1 MKKVVITGMGCLS
14 SIGNNVGDMWT
25 AMLNST
31 SGAAPITQF
40 DTEGFATTFAS
51 EVKGF
56 DPVAHFGVKDARK
69 LDRYTQF
76 AMVASDEAI
85 EDSGILNYSNLDKN
99 RVGVIIG
106 SGIGGMIT
114 FEKDHKTLLSKGAR
128 RVSPHFIPM
137 MILDIAA
144 GQVSIKHGLKGPN
157 FATCSACA
165 TGSHAIGTAMM
176 MLQTGQADAIVAG
189 GSEATVSPMPVAGFN
204 SAKALSTRND
214 SPETASRPFDKDRDG
229 FVLGEGAGV
238 FVLETEDHA
247 KARGANILAE
257 VSGFG
262 FTGDAY
268 HVTSPA
274 EGGEGAVRSMRIA
287 LENAGVKPTDI
298 DYINAHGT
306 STGPND
312 RNETA
317 AIKTVFGDHAYN
329 LNVSSTKSMTGHCL
343 GAAGS
348 IESIA
353 AVKAILEQTI
363 PPTINHNE
371 PEEGLDLNYT
381 PNTPQKREVTHVLN
395 NVFGFG
401 GHNASLILSKYTA

>member
-1 MKKVVITGMGCLS
+1 MNRVVITGMGSIS
-14 SIGNNVGDMWT
+14 SIGNNVSELWD
-25 AMLNST
+25 AMLRGK

-40 DTEGFATTFAS
+40 DTEGYTTNFAC
-51 EVKGF
+51 EVKDF
-56 DPVAHFGVKDARK
+56 DSVAHFGTKDSRK
-69 LDRYTQF
+69 LDRYTQL
-76 AMVASDEAI
+76 AIVSSDEAI
-85 EDSGILNYSNLDKN
+85 EQSELMNYAQLDKN
-99 RVGVIIG
+99 RVGVILG
-106 SGIGGMIT
+106 SGIGGMNT
-114 FEKDHKTLLSKGAR
+114 FEKDHQSLLNKGPR

-165 TGSHAIGTAMM
+165 TASHAIGTAMM
-176 MLQTGQADAIVAG
+176 MIQLGQADAIVAG
-189 GSEATVSPMPVAGFN
+189 GSESTVSPMAIAGFN

-214 SPETASRPFDKDRDG
+214 SPETASRPFDADRDG
-229 FVLGEGAGV
+229 FVLGEGAGI
-238 FVLETEDHA
+238 FVLESLDHA
-247 KARGANILAE
+247 QKRGANILAE
-257 VSGFG
+257 LSGYG

-274 EGGEGAVRSMRIA
+274 EGGEGAVRSMKAA
-287 LENAGVKPTDI
+287 LNVAKLNTEDI

-317 AIKTVFGDHAYN
+317 AIKSLFAEHAYS

-343 GAAGS
+343 GAAGG

-353 AVKAILEQTI
+353 SVLAIQEQTI
-363 PPTINHNE
+363 PPTINHHKA
-371 PEEGLDLNYT
+371 EEGLDLNYT
-381 PNTPQKREVTHVLN
+381 PLKPQKRSVKHVLN

-401 GHNASLILSKYTA
+401 GHNATLAFSKFE

>member
-1 MKKVVITGMGCLS
+1 MKRIVITGMGCIT
-14 SIGNNVGDMWT
+14 SIGNNVDDMW
-25 AMLNST
+25 ASMLASK

-40 DTEGFATTFAS
+40 DAEEFATKFAC
-51 EVKGF
+51 EVKNF
-56 DPVAHFGVKDARK
+56 DPVEYFGVKDARK

-85 EDSGILNYSNLDKN
+85 QDSNLLSYPDVN
-99 RVGVIIG
+99 LDRVGVVIG
-106 SGIGGMIT
+106 SGIGGMMT
-114 FEKDHKTLLSKGAR
+114 FEKDHSTLIEKGPR

-157 FATCSACA
+157 YATCSACA

-176 MLQTGQADAIVAG
+176 LLQSGHADAIVAG
-189 GSEATVSPMPVAGFN
+189 GAEATVSPMAVAGFN
-204 SAKALSTRND
+204 SAKALSTNND
-214 SPETASRPFDKDRDG
+214 NPAGASRPFDKDRDG
-229 FVLGEGAGV
+229 FVLGEGAGI
-238 FVLETEDHA
+238 FVMETLEHA
-247 KARGANILAE
+247 QKRGAKIYAE
-257 VSGFG
+257 VTGFG

-268 HVTSPA
+268 HVTSPS
-274 EGGEGAVRSMRIA
+274 EGGEGAIRSMQIA
-287 LENAGVKPTDI
+287 IDMAGIKLSDI

-317 AIKTVFGDHAYN
+317 AIKSLFGDHAYK

-343 GAAGS
+343 GAAGAV
-348 IESIA
+348 ESIA
-353 AVKAILEQTI
+353 AVKAIQEQI
-363 PPTINHNE
+363 VPPTINHNE

-381 PNTPQKREVTHVLN
+381 PNKPQKREINHVLN

-401 GHNASLILSKYTA
+401 GHNASLIISKFNS